1 MIGKPPKGSAS
12 SPPPSNG
19 NQRSHLQGN
28 ENLARLDINPAATPP
43 LHDPSSPQT
52 PRPASPLSAE
62 APIAPPL
69 SISRLP
75 GTSALVEAIAIP
87 AARPLSDYWINSA
100 AVLPAAGPQGFRV
113 FRRRRYVELSDGHFV
128 QVALDPVAN
137 QWRATLA
144 SERIPSGPVLLPG
157 PDGVH
162 WQLQEAPA
170 HAHDHDVEI
179 FDPESSSGLSAALVS
194 QSSIE
199 LRVRALY
206 PGLPDD
212 ELATFIGERLQV
224 DPLRVL
230 SALENESVT
239 LRDDLQ
245 RWCAA
250 APEPHP
256 GSPAPGRG
264 ETLAAERDNR
274 QRFSDQLQAIWRRES
289 VLADEFADHYFSS
302 FVDFP
307 GRLPELTARFE
318 WVTELVL
325 SSRGMSVE
333 LGRFLECF
341 PNVRYLTLENIR
353 METFSPAI
361 FQMRDLQQLTLNGCS
376 LRLDEHTA
384 EGLSRIDTLTLLDLS
399 DNPLGIAPSVDF
411 MHGLREL
418 SLRDT
423 ELTRVPSGI
432 EHLAAL
438 TRVDLRDNSIVE
450 LHAELFDLPDT
461 QNLFLD
467 LIGNPLGEVAQ
478 RQISDYLQGAS
489 LDRRVNIRM
498 DEGEIEEVVSSSDS
512 SDSGMESDS

>member
-1 MIGKPPKGSAS
+1 MIGKPPKGPAPHPS
-12 SPPPSNG
+12 PSNS
-19 NQRSHLQGN
+19 NQRPHLQGN
-28 ENLARLDINPAATPP
+28 EALARLEINPAATPL
-43 LHDPSSPQT
+43 LHEHSSPQIS
-52 PRPASPLSAE
+52 RPASPLSVE
-62 APIAPPL
+62 APLAPTL
-69 SISRLP
+69 SISSLP
-75 GTSALVEAIAIP
+75 GTSGLVETVAVP
-87 AARPLSDYWINSA
+87 ADRPLSAYWISTA
-100 AVLPAAGPQGFRV
+100 AVLPAAGPQGFRL
-113 FRRRRYVELSDGHFV
+113 FKRRRYVELPDGHFV

-144 SERIPSGPVLLPG
+144 SERTPSGPVLLPE

-162 WQLQEAPA
+162 WQIQEAPT

-179 FDPESSSGLSAALVS
+179 FDPSFSGLSAALIS

-199 LRVRALY
+199 RRVRALY
-206 PGLPDD
+206 SGLPDD
-212 ELATFIGERLQV
+212 EVLAFIGERLQV

-230 SALENESVT
+230 SALENESMA

-250 APEPHP
+250 APESHP
-256 GSPAPGRG
+256 GSAAPRRA

-289 VLADEFADHYFSS
+289 VLADDFADHYFSS

-399 DNPLGIAPSVDF
+399 DNPLGIAPSVGF

-418 SLRDT
+418 SLRGTD
-423 ELTRVPSGI
+423 LTRVPPGI

-438 TRVDLRDNSIVE
+438 TRVDLRDNGIVE
-450 LHAELFDLPDT
+450 LDAELFDLPDT
-461 QNLFLD
+461 QNLYLD
-467 LIGNPLGEVAQ
+467 LIGNPLGEAAR

-489 LDRRVNIRM
+489 LDRRVNIRT
-498 DEGEIEEVVSSSDS
+498 DEGQAEEVVTSSDS
-512 SDSGMESDS
+512 SDSGMESDSD